1 MYVDASSEAYASL
14 VEGHDSLCQWA
25 QPLRR
30 MERDLVGR
38 DREIRSL
45 MATFSR
51 AELTNVILL
60 GPAGVGKTSIVQGA
74 MMRDS
79 GRIYLEVD
87 TARMLEGL
95 ANEDE
100 LGTRLSRLFDEVEAV
115 QRAGH
120 HEIVLFID
128 EFHKIIQKSSAA
140 TEDLKPLLAA
150 SGTRGIRVVA
160 ATTYDE
166 FRQWVAPNQA
176 LVERLQRLNVAEADH
191 DMTLTILTDMCGRY
205 HVRATPE
212 VLEQIYTVT
221 ERYVPANAQ
230 PRKSILVLDAMIGW
244 HRAEGRPLDR
254 KLLNDVLLEQEG
266 VELAADVDPYKIKS
280 ELDRVVY
287 AQDFATLALERRLQL
302 CLAEL
307 NDQDKPQATMLFCGS
322 TGSGKQ
328 IADYELVPVLSSN
341 GMTFKPHGDLCV
353 GDIVFDR
360 EGKPTTVLGVF
371 PHHDLDMYRVTFAD
385 GRTLDVGADHL
396 WTVYSAKQKHKL
408 YNEGKHPEPFVLT
421 TEEILERGVTREVRP
436 GRRLGGMKWYVPMN
450 GPIEWPAQEYEVDP
464 YVVGAFIGDG
474 CLREFNLIIS
484 GQDDDV
490 YERIAELIGAVG
502 VVRDSRNY
510 SHKFLLPPSKRQGS
524 RRYFATKDLFENM
537 PELYGKYSSECR
549 IPERYMVGSIE
560 QRWSLI
566 QGLFDT
572 DGCLDATDRCHL
584 SYSTLSAELAND
596 VRHVLYTLGVSSTI
610 SVDSRMRASSDGS
623 LRELRE
629 YTVLVKALD
638 EDKARFF
645 TLSRYHETLLAS
657 RRTDKQRVKRYDLL
671 GIRSIEYIGKQ
682 DAQCIY
688 VDNDEHLYQAG
699 YNPVVTHNTAL
710 AKAAADIVN
719 VSFIRF
725 DMTEFSQPSSVERF
739 RIELSNAVWAHPRA
753 VVLLDEIEKA
763 CGEVTRMLLPVLDD
777 ARIVDANGREVTFKN
792 AYIILTTN
800 AGSEIFKHMAQ
811 YSESDTG
818 NEQALKAYEAQI
830 RRSISETS
838 SQNQFPPELLGR
850 IDTIVPFQP
859 LSKNTMRRIVVRE
872 LVNLRS
878 RLAKV
883 YDVGFEV
890 SPRLADFIV
899 NDELTTES
907 DEGGARRALHIVE
920 RDITTEVSRVVTA
933 PNCPRT
939 LYAWVSGRLK
949 SEEKTRLVSDARVRV
964 GTVQEYFA
972 DAQAVRDNDAA
983 GRPRTILPAMR

>member
-1 MYVDASSEAYASL
+1 MYVDASSEAYANL
-14 VEGHDSLCQWA
+14 VEGHDGLCQWA

-244 HRAEGRPLDR
+244 HRAENRPLDR
-254 KLLNDVLLEQEG
+254 RLLNDVLLEQEG
-266 VELAADVDPYKIKS
+266 VELAADVDPHKIKA

-307 NDQDKPQATMLFCGS
+307 NDQDKPQATMLFCGA
-322 TGSGKQ
+322 TGSGK
-328 IADYELVPVLSSN
+328 
-341 GMTFKPHGDLCV
+341 
-353 GDIVFDR
+353 
-360 EGKPTTVLGVF
+360 
-371 PHHDLDMYRVTFAD
+371 
-385 GRTLDVGADHL
+385 
-396 WTVYSAKQKHKL
+396 
-408 YNEGKHPEPFVLT
+408 
-421 TEEILERGVTREVRP
+421 
-436 GRRLGGMKWYVPMN
+436 
-450 GPIEWPAQEYEVDP
+450 
-464 YVVGAFIGDG
+464 
-474 CLREFNLIIS
+474 
-484 GQDDDV
+484 
-490 YERIAELIGAVG
+490 
-502 VVRDSRNY
+502 
-510 SHKFLLPPSKRQGS
+510 
-524 RRYFATKDLFENM
+524 
-537 PELYGKYSSECR
+537 
-549 IPERYMVGSIE
+549 
-560 QRWSLI
+560 
-566 QGLFDT
+566 
-572 DGCLDATDRCHL
+572 
-584 SYSTLSAELAND
+584 
-596 VRHVLYTLGVSSTI
+596 
-610 SVDSRMRASSDGS
+610 
-623 LRELRE
+623 
-629 YTVLVKALD
+629 
-638 EDKARFF
+638 
-645 TLSRYHETLLAS
+645 
-657 RRTDKQRVKRYDLL
+657 
-671 GIRSIEYIGKQ
+671 
-682 DAQCIY
+682 
-688 VDNDEHLYQAG
+688 
-699 YNPVVTHNTAL
+699 TAL

-739 RIELSNAVWAHPRA
+739 RVELSNAVWAHPRA

-792 AYIILTTN
+792 AYVIMTTN

-818 NEQALKAYEAQI
+818 NEQALKSYEAQI

-859 LSKNTMRRIVVRE
+859 LSRNTMRRIVVRE
-872 LVNLRS
+872 LVNLRR

-972 DAQAVRDNDAA
+972 DAQAVRDDDAA

>member
-191 DMTLTILTDMCGRY
+191 DMTLMILTDMCGRY

-244 HRAEGRPLDR
+244 HRAENRPLDR
-254 KLLNDVLLEQEG
+254 RLLNDVLLEQEG
-266 VELAADVDPYKIKS
+266 VELAADVDPYKIKA

-322 TGSGKQ
+322 TGSGKGTTEDTL
-328 IADYELVPVLSSN
+328 IPVYDPTGATHL
-341 GMTFKPHGDLCV
+341 KRA
-353 GDIVFDR
+353 GDIVPGDYVFARDGHPERVVGTFDQ
-360 EGKPTTVLGVF
+360 GYKDV
-371 PHHDLDMYRVTFAD
+371 YRVTLCD
-385 GRTLDVGADHL
+385 GRSLVVDGSHL
-396 WTVYSAKQKHKL
+396 WGVYPTRRSREEGLTVYSTETLIKKGLVTKQRNGRTSAK
-408 YNEGKHPEPFVLT
+408 
-421 TEEILERGVTREVRP
+421 
-436 GRRLGGMKWYVPMN
+436 YVIPMN
-450 GPIEWPAQEYEVDP
+450 QAVQWPAQDYAIDP
-464 YVVGAFIGDG
+464 YVIGVLLGNG
-474 CLREFNLIIS
+474 CMTCDCMTVSSNDEHTVKTVAR
-484 GQDDDV
+484 
-490 YERIAELIGAVG
+490 LIGADVYRASAFNYAWEFSKG
-502 VVRDSRNY
+502 NLPDGRHQRVQWRDV
-510 SHKFLLPPSKRQGS
+510 LV
-524 RRYFATKDLFENM
+524 DV
-537 PELYGKYSSECR
+537 PELDGLKSGEKF
-549 IPERYMVGSIE
+549 IPDVYKFGSIE
-560 QRWSLI
+560 QRWALVH
-566 QGLFDT
+566 GLFDT
-572 DGCLDATDRCHL
+572 DGCVDDTDRHRV
-584 SYSTLSAELAND
+584 SYSTTSEQLALD
-596 VRHVLYTLGVSSTI
+596 VQSVLWSLGYSSTI
-610 SVDSRMRASSDGS
+610 TVSRRDGKTP
-623 LRELRE
+623 E
-629 YTVLVKALD
+629 YRVSVKA
-638 EDKARFF
+638 ENADKERFF
-645 TLSRYHETLLAS
+645 TLPRKVEIA
-657 RRTDKQRVKRYDLL
+657 RRARRVKRQRVKSFDYV
-671 GIRSIEYIGKQ
+671 GIRSIEKLDGQ
-682 DAQCIY
+682 QRTVCLY
-688 VDNDEHLYQAG
+688 VADDEHLYQAG
-699 YNPVVTHNTAL
+699 DFIVTHNTAL
-710 AKAAADIVN
+710 AKAAANIVN

-818 NEQALKAYEAQI
+818 NEQALKNYEAQI

-872 LVNLRS
+872 LVNLRR

-972 DAQAVRDNDAA
+972 DAQAVRDDDAA